1 MRVILRILA
10 FITLVISGLWLYHE
24 RNFEPVLTTVVS
36 LSALISTFL
45 FKKDKK
51 KNEGMH
57 QTVGNNSNVVQ
68 AGGDINISLGNDSNK
83 DV

>member
-1 MRVILRILA
+1 MRVILRVLA
-10 FITLVISGLWLYHE
+10 FITLAISGLWLYYE
-24 RNFEPVLTTVVS
+24 RNFEPALTTVVS

-51 KNEGMH
+51 ISEGQH
-57 QTVGNNSNVVQ
+57 QKVGKNSNAVQ
-68 AGGDINISLGNDSNK
+68 AGGDINISLGNNSNK